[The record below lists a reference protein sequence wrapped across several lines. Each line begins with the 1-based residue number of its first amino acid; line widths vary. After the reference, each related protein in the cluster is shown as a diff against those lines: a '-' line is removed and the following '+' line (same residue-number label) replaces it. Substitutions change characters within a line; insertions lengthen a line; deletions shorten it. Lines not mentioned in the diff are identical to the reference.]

1 MIDLKSLS
9 GEELIRF
16 VESRGLPRFRARQL
30 IHWIYEKKVEDIKDI
45 TELSRQLRETLSR
58 EAYISNLLLCRRVHS
73 ADGTE
78 KFLFQL
84 EDGERIESVLI
95 PDEQRLTLCIS
106 SQVGCPLGCR
116 FCLTGKI
123 GFRRNLKA
131 HEIVDQFISVQRII
145 EPRKITNLVLMG
157 MGEPLL
163 NLDEVAEAI
172 RRITE
177 YMRFSRRRIT
187 LSTAGIVPGIRRLP
201 QVAPLVNLAISL
213 NATTDTVRE
222 QIMPINKK
230 YPISELLKACREFPL
245 ESRKRITFEY
255 VLLKGVNDS
264 LEDAERLIK
273 LLRGI
278 PSKVNLIPFN
288 PYQGAE
294 FQKPE
299 DERVLRFQNVL
310 LRGGLT
316 ALIRKSRGSDILAAC
331 GQLRAEYKSPKVI

>member
-9 GEELIRF
+9 SEELVRF
-16 VESRGLPRFRARQL
+16 IESRGLPRFRARQL
-30 IHWIYEKKVEDIKDI
+30 LHWIYEKKVKDIKDI
-45 TELSRQLRETLSR
+45 TELSLQLRESLSR
-58 EAYISNLLLCRRVHS
+58 EAYISNLLLCRRLHS

-131 HEIVDQFISVQRII
+131 YEIVDQFISVQRII

-172 RRITE
+172 KRITE

-201 QVAPLVNLAISL
+201 EVAPLVNLAISL
-213 NATTDTVRE
+213 NATTDRVRD
-222 QIMPINKK
+222 QIMPINKQ

-245 ESRKRITFEY
+245 EPRKRITFEY
-255 VLLKGVNDS
+255 VLLKGINDT
-264 LEDAERLIK
+264 LEDAERLVR
-273 LLRGI
+273 LLKGI

-299 DERVLRFQNVL
+299 DERVLRFQDVL

-331 GQLRAEYKSPKVI
+331 GQLRAEYETLR